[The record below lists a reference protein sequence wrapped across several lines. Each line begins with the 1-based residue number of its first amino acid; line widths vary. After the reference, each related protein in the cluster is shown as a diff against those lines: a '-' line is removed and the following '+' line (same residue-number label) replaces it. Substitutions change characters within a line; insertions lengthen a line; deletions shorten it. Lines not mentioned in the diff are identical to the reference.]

1 MCTGGGINEC
11 ILVHHQIV
19 SLWLSSNRMDA
30 ALKNNEVDY
39 ISDLKNVHGIK
50 SKWQNNMFP
59 IVPIL

>member
-1 MCTGGGINEC
+1 MN
-11 ILVHHQIV
+11 
-19 SLWLSSNRMDA
+19 A